1 MIDYPPPVRQ
11 RFYHEALSEPRRPW
25 WIAALALI
33 TFAVS
38 MVILSVL
45 LSFAAVELDLMLGIT
60 SAAEVAAGE
69 FSITPT
75 LFLANNLLLASLIP
89 LSMLTQWAFFGVR
102 PRWMDSVIGAW
113 RWHLMGRS
121 AIFIVPIFLLYTGA
135 GIALAI
141 ASLIGE
147 PPSGT
152 TVALLIMIV
161 LTTPLQAAGEEYGFR
176 GFIARTVGSWSS
188 RTGVSFAIGT
198 AASSIVFAL
207 VHFAADPW
215 LIAYY
220 LVFAV
225 AMSLI
230 VRATGGLEI
239 AVLIHTLNNVLLLI
253 PAVVLSSL
261 EESLNRD
268 VGAAGPFAL
277 VPMVVITGIT
287 LIVLRWAP
295 RQGVV
300 ASAPPP
306 PRRLPKVAARH
317 RDPQGQRL
325 DAVGDDVDDAL
336 G

>member
-25 WIAALALI
+25 WVAALALA

-38 MVILSVL
+38 AVVVSVV
-45 LSFAAVELDLMLGIT
+45 LSFAAVELDLFLGLT
-60 SAAEVAAGE
+60 SPDSVAAGQ

-75 LFLANNLLLASLIP
+75 LFLANNLFLASLIP
-89 LSMLTQWAFFGVR
+89 LSMLIQWAFFGVR
-102 PRWMDSVIGAW
+102 PRRMHSIIGAW
-113 RWHLMGRS
+113 RWHLMGR
-121 AIFIVPIFLLYTGA
+121 AAQFIVPIFLLYTGV
-135 GIALAI
+135 GLVLAA
-141 ASLIGE
+141 ASLIAE
-147 PPSGT
+147 PPNGT
-152 TVALLIMIV
+152 TVALLLMIV
-161 LTTPLQAAGEEYGFR
+161 LTTPFQAAGEEYAFR

-188 RTGVSFAIGT
+188 RTEVSFAIGT
-198 AASSIVFAL
+198 IASSIVFAL

-225 AMSLI
+225 GMSLI

-239 AVLIHTLNNVLLLI
+239 AVLIHALNNVLLLI

-268 VGAAGPFAL
+268 FGAAGPYAL
-277 VPMVVITGIT
+277 VPMLVITGIT
-287 LIVLRWAP
+287 LAVLRWAP
-295 RQGVV
+295 RRGVV
-300 ASAPPP
+300 ASAPVP
-306 PRRLPKVAARH
+306 PRRLPKVATGH

-325 DAVGDDVDDAL
+325 DAVGDDVDDTL

>member
-1 MIDYPPPVRQ
+1 
-11 RFYHEALSEPRRPW
+11 
-25 WIAALALI
+25 
-33 TFAVS
+33 
-38 MVILSVL
+38 VL
-45 LSFAAVELDLMLGIT
+45 LSFAAVELDLLLGVT
-60 SAAEVAAGE
+60 SAASVAAGE
-69 FSITPT
+69 LSITPT

-89 LSMLTQWAFFGVR
+89 ISMLIQWAFFGVR
-102 PRWMDSVIGAW
+102 PRWMHSVTGTW
-113 RWHLMGRS
+113 RWPLILRS
-121 AIFIVPIFLLYTGA
+121 ALFIVPMFLLYTGA
-135 GIALAI
+135 GLVLAV

-152 TVALLIMIV
+152 TVALLIMIM

-198 AASSIVFAL
+198 IASSIVFAL

-277 VPMVVITGIT
+277 VPMVVITIIT

-306 PRRLPKVAARH
+306 PRRQVTANLEAEE
-317 RDPQGQRL
+317 GE
-325 DAVGDDVDDAL
+325 
-336 G
+336 

>member
-1 MIDYPPPVRQ
+1 VIDYPPPVRQ

-33 TFAVS
+33 T
-38 MVILSVL
+38 L
-45 LSFAAVELDLMLGIT
+45 LSFAAVELDLVLGLT
-60 SAAEVAAGE
+60 SAASVAAGE
-69 FSITPT
+69 LSITPT

-89 LSMLTQWAFFGVR
+89 LSMLIQWAFFGVR
-102 PRWMDSVIGAW
+102 PRWMHSVTGTW
-113 RWHLMGRS
+113 RWHLIGRS
-121 AIFIVPIFLLYTGA
+121 ALFIVPIFLLYTGVGLA
-135 GIALAI
+135 VALATM
-141 ASLIGE
+141 IGK
-147 PPSGT
+147 PPSGN
-152 TVALLIMIV
+152 TVALLIIIV
-161 LTTPLQAAGEEYGFR
+161 LTTPFQAAGEEYGFR

-198 AASSIVFAL
+198 IASSIVFAL

-225 AMSLI
+225 GMSLI

-268 VGAAGPFAL
+268 VGAAGPYAL
-277 VPMVVITGIT
+277 VPMAVITIIT
-287 LIVLRWAP
+287 LIVVRWAP
-295 RQGVV
+295 RRRVI
-300 ASAPPP
+300 ASAPPAP
-306 PRRLPKVAARH
+306 ARRLSKVATRH
-317 RDPQGQRL
+317 RDAQGQRL
-325 DAVGDDVDDAL
+325 DAVGDDVDDTV